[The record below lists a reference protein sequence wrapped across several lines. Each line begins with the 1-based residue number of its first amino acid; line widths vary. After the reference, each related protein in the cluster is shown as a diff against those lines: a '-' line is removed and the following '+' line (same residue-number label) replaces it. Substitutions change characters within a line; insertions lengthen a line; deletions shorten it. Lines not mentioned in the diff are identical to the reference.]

1 MQSLF
6 LCGEEGFRKKS
17 SAVVSNGTCG
27 LSNLNTPH
35 NLDVLWID
43 PNHRLKEDV
52 MLTKL
57 FKSPEWRAHVLGI
70 PPGRRCRYIPSVA
83 ANDPRAGSA
92 YRISSVD
99 APTTRDQWWD
109 AAKLQSPDSGLA
121 QDCWR
126 SFQF

>member
-57 FKSPEWRAHVLGI
+57 FKSPECVRELREGRGGRCLRVLPKSCAKQATRRAVHARTSV
-70 PPGRRCRYIPSVA
+70 RR
-83 ANDPRAGSA
+83 N
-92 YRISSVD
+92 
-99 APTTRDQWWD
+99 T
-109 AAKLQSPDSGLA
+109 
-121 QDCWR
+121 
-126 SFQF
+126 SFIGQI

>member
-1 MQSLF
+1 RSRYTERFGYRWFWAPPASVPIPTLWTQPSD
-6 LCGEEGFRKKS
+6 KS
-17 SAVVSNGTCG
+17 T
-27 LSNLNTPH
+27 
-35 NLDVLWID
+35 
-43 PNHRLKEDV
+43 
-52 MLTKL
+52 
-57 FKSPEWRAHVLGI
+57 EWRAHVLGI
-70 PPGRRCRYIPSVA
+70 PQGRRCRYIPSVA

-126 SFQF
+126 SFQFRSEEHTSELQSRFDLVCRL